1 MSTNKQP
8 LATESLVTARCRR
21 IRRSWT
27 DSERRLRELRANVA
41 QSRLALSILFR
52 EFNGCAK

>member
-1 MSTNKQP
+1 MSTKKQSLTP
-8 LATESLVTARCRR
+8 ESPVTAQCRQ

-27 DSERRLRELRANVA
+27 ASERRLREMRANVA